1 MIPINLLPYR
11 AERRRELQKQFAML
25 AALTVLIAGIVW
37 FLGHSFLEGRIKN
50 QNQRN
55 NFLETKIAELDKKID
70 EIKKLK
76 AQTQA
81 LLARKRVV
89 ETLQSNRTESVRLLD
104 QLARQLPE
112 GVFLKSVK
120 QSGNS
125 VSVVGYATSN
135 ARVSTLMRNF
145 DASPW
150 LENPKLIQ
158 IKASTAKDR
167 SVTLN
172 EFSLTVQMARPDK
185 SDDSEPA
192 PSARR
197 KQGKVEALSGLKS

>member
-11 AERRRELQKQFAML
+11 AERRKELQKQFAIL
-25 AALTVLIAGIVW
+25 AVLTALIGGIVW
-37 FLGHSFLEGRIKN
+37 FLGHSFLETRIKN

-55 NFLETKIAELDKKID
+55 KFLETKIAELDKKID

-112 GVFLKSVK
+112 GVYLKSIK
-120 QSGNS
+120 QSGNN

-150 LENPKLIQ
+150 LESPKLIQ
-158 IKASTAKDR
+158 IKASKAKGS

-172 EFSLTVQMARPDK
+172 EFSLTVQMARPEKADESK
-185 SDDSEPA
+185 AA
-192 PSARR
+192 PDARR
-197 KQGKVEALSGLKS
+197 KS

>member
-11 AERRRELQKQFAML
+11 AERRKELQKQFITL
-25 AALTVLIAGIVW
+25 AALTAVIGGIVW
-37 FLGHSFLEGRIKN
+37 FLGHSFLENRIDE

-55 NFLETKIAELDKKID
+55 KFLETKIGELDKKIA

-76 AQTQA
+76 VQTQA

-104 QLARQLPE
+104 QLVRQLPD
-112 GVFLKSVK
+112 GVHLKSIK
-120 QSGNS
+120 QSGKN
-125 VSVVGYATSN
+125 VSVVGFATSN

-150 LENPKLIQ
+150 LEEPKLVQ
-158 IKASTAKDR
+158 IKASKSG
-167 SVTLN
+167 SVILN
-172 EFSLTVQMARPDK
+172 EFSLTVQLARPEEDASGKGNAGRKK
-185 SDDSEPA
+185 S
-192 PSARR
+192 
-197 KQGKVEALSGLKS
+197 

>member
-11 AERRRELQKQFAML
+11 AERRKELQKQFAML
-25 AALTVLIAGIVW
+25 AALTALIGGIVW
-37 FLGHSFLEGRIKN
+37 FLGHSFLEGRINN

-55 NFLETKIAELDKKID
+55 KFLETRIAEVDKKIAEIQ
-70 EIKKLK
+70 KLK
-76 AQTQA
+76 SQTQA

-104 QLARQLPE
+104 QLVRQLPE
-112 GVFLKSVK
+112 GVHLKSIK
-120 QSGNS
+120 QSGNN

-150 LENPKLIQ
+150 LESPKLIE
-158 IKASTAKDR
+158 IKAFKARGS

-172 EFSLTVQMARPDK
+172 EFSLTVRLARPQEEK
-185 SDDSEPA
+185 TAAS
-192 PSARR
+192 SADANVRSP
-197 KQGKVEALSGLKS
+197 KA

>member
-25 AALTVLIAGIVW
+25 AALTVLIGGIVW

-55 NFLETKIAELDKKID
+55 KFLETKIAELDKKID

-104 QLARQLPE
+104 QLARQLPD
-112 GVFLKSVK
+112 GVYLKSIN
-120 QSGNS
+120 QSGNN

-150 LENPKLIQ
+150 LESPKLIQ
-158 IKASTAKDR
+158 IKAANTKGSNI
-167 SVTLN
+167 TLN
-172 EFSLTVQMARPDK
+172 EFSLTVQLARPEK
-185 SDDSEPA
+185 SDESNAA
-192 PSARR
+192 PNAR
-197 KQGKVEALSGLKS
+197 GKS

>member
-11 AERRRELQKQFAML
+11 AERRKELQKQFAML

-50 QNQRN
+50 QNERN
-55 NFLETKIAELDKKID
+55 KFLETKIAELDKKID

-150 LENPKLIQ
+150 LEDPKLIQ
-158 IKASTAKDR
+158 IKASKAKDR

-172 EFSLTVQMARPDK
+172 EFSLTVQMTRPDK
-185 SDDSEPA
+185 SDDSESA
-192 PSARR
+192 PSAR
-197 KQGKVEALSGLKS
+197 KKS

>member
-11 AERRRELQKQFAML
+11 AERRKELQKQFITL
-25 AALTVLIAGIVW
+25 AALTVLIGGIVW
-37 FLGHSFLEGRIKN
+37 FLGHSFLERQING

-55 NFLETKIAELDKKID
+55 TFLETKITELDKKIA

-76 AQTQA
+76 EQTQA

-104 QLARQLPE
+104 QLVRQLPE
-112 GVFLKSVK
+112 GVYLKSIK
-120 QSGNS
+120 QTGQD
-125 VSVVGYATSN
+125 VSVIGFATSN

-150 LENPKLIQ
+150 LEAPKLVQ
-158 IKASTAKDR
+158 IKASKVGN
-167 SVTLN
+167 VTLN
-172 EFSLTVQMARPDK
+172 EFSLTVQLARPEEEGTSGARNAGDK
-185 SDDSEPA
+185 
-192 PSARR
+192 
-197 KQGKVEALSGLKS
+197 KS

>member
-11 AERRRELQKQFAML
+11 AERRKQLQKQFITL
-25 AALTVLIAGIVW
+25 AALTALIGGIVW
-37 FLGHSFLEGRIKN
+37 FLGHSFLEGRITN

-55 NFLETKIAELDKKID
+55 TFLETKISELDKKIA

-76 AQTQA
+76 DQTQA

-104 QLARQLPE
+104 QLVRQLPE
-112 GVFLKSVK
+112 GVYLKSIK
-120 QSGNS
+120 QTGSD
-125 VSVVGYATSN
+125 VSVVGFATSN

-150 LENPKLIQ
+150 LEDPKLVQ
-158 IKASTAKDR
+158 IKAAKVGN
-167 SVTLN
+167 VTLN
-172 EFSLTVQMARPDK
+172 EFSLTVQLSRPEEESAPGSGGAGRKK
-185 SDDSEPA
+185 S
-192 PSARR
+192 
-197 KQGKVEALSGLKS
+197 

>member
-11 AERRRELQKQFAML
+11 AERRKQLQKQFITL
-25 AALTVLIAGIVW
+25 AALTALIGGIVW
-37 FLGHSFLEGRIKN
+37 FLGHSFLEGRITN

-55 NFLETKIAELDKKID
+55 TFLETKISELDKKIA

-76 AQTQA
+76 VQTQA

-104 QLARQLPE
+104 QLVRQLPD
-112 GVFLKSVK
+112 GVHLKSIK
-120 QSGNS
+120 QTGSD
-125 VSVVGYATSN
+125 VSVVGFATSN

-150 LENPKLIQ
+150 LEDPKLVQ
-158 IKASTAKDR
+158 IKAAKVGN
-167 SVTLN
+167 VTLN
-172 EFSLTVQMARPDK
+172 EFSLTVQLSRPEEESAAASGGAGRKK
-185 SDDSEPA
+185 S
-192 PSARR
+192 
-197 KQGKVEALSGLKS
+197 

>member
-11 AERRRELQKQFAML
+11 AERRKELQKQFTIL
-25 AALTVLIAGIVW
+25 AVLTVLIGGIVW
-37 FLGHSFLEGRIKN
+37 FLGHSFLEGRVNN

-55 NFLETKIAELDKKID
+55 KFLETKIAELDKKIA

-76 AQTQA
+76 SQTQA

-104 QLARQLPE
+104 QLVRQLPE
-112 GVFLKSVK
+112 GVHLKTIK
-120 QSGNS
+120 QSGKN
-125 VSVVGYATSN
+125 VSILGFATSN

-150 LENPKLIQ
+150 LEAPKLIQ
-158 IKASTAKDR
+158 IKASKPKGS

-172 EFSLTVQMARPDK
+172 EFSLTVQLARPEDGK
-185 SDDSEPA
+185 KTTTASSRPN
-192 PSARR
+192 RR
-197 KQGKVEALSGLKS
+197 KES

>member
-11 AERRRELQKQFAML
+11 AERRKELQKQFITL
-25 AALTVLIAGIVW
+25 AALTALIGGIVW
-37 FLGHSFLEGRIKN
+37 FLGHSFLEGRIAN

-55 NFLETKIAELDKKID
+55 TFLETKISELDKKIA

-76 AQTQA
+76 DQTQA

-104 QLARQLPE
+104 QLVRQLPE
-112 GVFLKSVK
+112 GVHLKSIK
-120 QSGNS
+120 QTGKD
-125 VSVVGYATSN
+125 VSVIGFATSN

-150 LENPKLIQ
+150 LEDPKLVQ
-158 IKASTAKDR
+158 IKAAKVGN
-167 SVTLN
+167 VTVN
-172 EFSLTVQMARPDK
+172 EFSLTVQLARPEEESASASGGAGRKK
-185 SDDSEPA
+185 S
-192 PSARR
+192 
-197 KQGKVEALSGLKS
+197 